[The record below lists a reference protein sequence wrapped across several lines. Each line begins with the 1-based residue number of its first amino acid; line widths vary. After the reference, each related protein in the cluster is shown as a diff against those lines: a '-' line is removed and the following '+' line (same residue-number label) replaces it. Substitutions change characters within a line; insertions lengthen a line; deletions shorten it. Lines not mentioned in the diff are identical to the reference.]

1 MTIVL
6 DAMGSDDRP
15 DPEVQAA
22 VTASNEFDEEILL
35 VGNEDQLKH
44 KLSEIQGNKAKVHI
58 LHAPQALDMSD
69 HILEARAKKE
79 NSMRI
84 GMEQVKAQ

>member
-22 VTASNEFDEEILL
+22 VTAS
-35 VGNEDQLKH
+35 KH
-44 KLSEIQGNKAKVHI
+44 V
-58 LHAPQALDMSD
+58 
-69 HILEARAKKE
+69 R
-79 NSMRI
+79 
-84 GMEQVKAQ
+84 

>member
-22 VTASNEFDEEILL
+22 VTASNELNEKVILVGPEEILT
-35 VGNEDQLKH
+35 H
-44 KLSEIQGNKAKVHI
+44 KLSALPGDHSKVEII
-58 LHAPQALDMSD
+58 HAPEAL
-69 HILEARAKKE
+69 A
-79 NSMRI
+79 
-84 GMEQVKAQ
+84 